1 MGVSE
6 STHLL
11 LHHPALRLGAPT
23 NVGDTAEGCP
33 SGDQHPAIDI
43 QRSTSSDQP
52 GLPQRY
58 RAQPGRPAGIRT
70 RIASFGGMC
79 PVQLSDRPEMKWYGR
94 KDSNLHVSAFVA
106 QCPVQ
111 LNDARI
117 AKWFRDQ
124 GSNLEPAGSEP
135 ADLPIDLSR
144 NGGEARNRTE
154 NRWNQNPLLCQ
165 FELPPNEST
174 ANKNGVTDGNRTHVG
189 CSTDIRLNH
198 SATVTFGAWSWN
210 RANLCSVSDCR

>member
-1 MGVSE
+1 MDFLAFHLIRKLRIIHGRTHMGRVV
-6 STHLL
+6 T
-11 LHHPALRLGAPT
+11 
-23 NVGDTAEGCP
+23 D
-33 SGDQHPAIDI
+33 
-43 QRSTSSDQP
+43 
-52 GLPQRY
+52 
-58 RAQPGRPAGIRT
+58 GRPMEPELGLTAATDLRY
-70 RIASFGGMC
+70 
-79 PVQLSDRPEMKWYGR
+79 LSGFCKQIWGTR

-117 AKWFRDQ
+117 AKWLRDQ

-165 FELPPNEST
+165 LSYLPTNLPPNKQWGDRWESNPRGMFHRHPPEPLGYGHNWCLESESSRPLQRFRLPLIHLSYPGELGGSCGAPT
-174 ANKNGVTDGNRTHVG
+174 HTLLGANEA
-189 CSTDIRLNH
+189 L
-198 SATVTFGAWSWN
+198 
-210 RANLCSVSDCR
+210 

>member
-23 NVGDTAEGCP
+23 NVEDTVERWL
-33 SGDQHPAIDI
+33 SG
-43 QRSTSSDQP
+43 DQP

-58 RAQPGRPAGIRT
+58 RAQLGRPAGIRT

-79 PVQLSDRPEMKWYGR
+79 PVRLSDRPKMVRAEGFEPSR
-94 KDSNLHVSAFVA
+94 LCVRSAVS
-106 QCPVQ
+106 CPVE
-111 LNDARI
+111 RRPHS
-117 AKWFRDQ
+117 KWFRDQ

-165 FELPPNEST
+165 LSYLPTN
-174 ANKNGVTDGNRTHVG
+174 NGVTGGNRTHVG

-198 SATVTFGAWSWN
+198 SATVTLGAWSRN
-210 RANLCSVSDCR
+210 RADLCSFSDCR